1 MTEALFDS
9 EADTLA
15 EMEAETPGN
24 TLADVKVGA
33 PLSALANTLAVVE
46 AGDTLPDVKAE
57 AIVAILAD
65 TVEEAKRETH
75 TNKVANIKAETLDEM
90 RH

>member
-9 EADTLA
+9 EVDTLA

-33 PLSALANTLAVVE
+33 PLSALADTLAEVVAE
-46 AGDTLPDVKAE
+46 TLGDTLPDVKAE
-57 AIVAILAD
+57 AIIAILAD
-65 TVEEAKRETH
+65 TGRNGSRGSAQRAGQKR
-75 TNKVANIKAETLDEM
+75 
-90 RH
+90 